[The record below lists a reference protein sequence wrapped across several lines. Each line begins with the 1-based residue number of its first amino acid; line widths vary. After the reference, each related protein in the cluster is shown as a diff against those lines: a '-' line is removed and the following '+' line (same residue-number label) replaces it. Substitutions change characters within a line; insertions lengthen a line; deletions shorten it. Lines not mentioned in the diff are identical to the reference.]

1 MALVHCARDLWVVEE
16 TISVTKVEASVYITR
31 KIPQR
36 GIDMVVEAAT
46 TVDVNPHDRVLA
58 RAELLEGVRGRDA
71 VLCLLTDTIDA
82 EVLDAAEGCRIFANY
97 AVGYNN
103 IDVAAATARGIAV
116 SNTPGV
122 LTDATAD
129 LTWALLM
136 SAARRIVEG
145 DQFTR
150 AGRFKGWAPM
160 MFLGGDI
167 SGRTLGIIGAGR
179 IGTAVAL
186 RSRGFRMR
194 VLYFDKLQNEA
205 LEQAVGARRVDL
217 ETLLAESDFVC
228 VHVSLDESTR
238 HLIGTRELG
247 LMKPTAYLVNTSR
260 GPVIDEAA
268 LVEALRAGGIAGAGL
283 DVFEDE
289 PELRPGLPELANV
302 VIPPHLGSATIG
314 TRTKMATLAAANVV
328 AMIRGERPPNI
339 VNPEVLS

>member
-1 MALVHCARDLWVVEE
+1 MA
-16 TISVTKVEASVYITR
+16 KVEASVYITR
-31 KIPQR
+31 RVPQP
-36 GIDMVVEAAT
+36 GIDRVVEAAT
-46 TVDVNPHDRVLA
+46 AVDVNPHDRVLT
-58 RAELLEGVRGRDA
+58 RDELLEGVRGRDA
-71 VLCLLTDTIDA
+71 VLCLLTDRIDA
-82 EVLDAAEGCRIFANY
+82 EVLDAAAGCRIFANY

-116 SNTPGV
+116 TNTPGV

-129 LTWALLM
+129 LTWTLLM

-145 DQFTR
+145 DQYTR
-150 AGRFKGWAPM
+150 AGKFDGWSPM
-160 MFLGGDI
+160 LFLGGDI
-167 SGRTLGIIGAGR
+167 SGRTLGILGAGR

-194 VLYFDKLQNEA
+194 VLYVDKAQNEA
-205 LEQAVGARRVDL
+205 LEQAVGAERVDL
-217 ETLLAESDFVC
+217 ETLLRESDFVS

-238 HLIGTRELG
+238 HLIGARELG

-268 LVEALRAGGIAGAGL
+268 LVEALRTGEIAGAGL

-289 PELRPGLPELANV
+289 PALAPGLAELPNV

-314 TRTKMATLAAANVV
+314 TRTKMATLAASNVV
-328 AMIRGERPPNI
+328 AMLRGERPPNI
-339 VNPEVLS
+339 VNPEVLQ